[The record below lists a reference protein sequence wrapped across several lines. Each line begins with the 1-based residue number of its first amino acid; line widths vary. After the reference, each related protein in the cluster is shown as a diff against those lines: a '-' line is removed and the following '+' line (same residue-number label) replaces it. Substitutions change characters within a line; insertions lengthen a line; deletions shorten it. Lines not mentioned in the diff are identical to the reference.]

1 VLTVVMPWS
10 RDCSGKYLGRSSE
23 EIELDMAAL
32 VLEKTPVLLCVTL
45 EVESENENENEKES
59 MSAEA
64 TRTPPLL

>member
-1 VLTVVMPWS
+1 MLTVVMPWS

-45 EVESENENENEKES
+45 EVESENENEKES